1 VKLADTSAWII
12 SRRKGA
18 KRLAEDFDDQMLRF
32 DIAIC
37 DMVRLELLKS
47 ARNGDEM
54 ARLSR
59 RFAALPNVPVGER
72 AWKRALWVYQ
82 QLANEGG
89 AHHRSVGHPDLLI
102 AAAAEV
108 AELPVLHYDQDFDR
122 IAAIT
127 GQPTRWIAPR
137 GSI

>member
-1 VKLADTSAWII
+1 VKLADTSAWIV
-12 SRRKGA
+12 SRRKGVE
-18 KRLAEDFDDQMLRF
+18 RLTEAFDDQMLRF

-37 DMVRLELLKS
+37 DMVSFELLKS
-47 ARNGDEM
+47 ARNGTEM

-59 RFAALPNVPVGER
+59 RFAALPSVPIGER
-72 AWKRALWVYQ
+72 GWKRALWVYQ

-89 AHHRSVGHPDLLI
+89 AHHRSVGHSDLLI
-102 AAAAEV
+102 AAAAEIG
-108 AELPVLHYDQDFDR
+108 EIPVLHYDRDFDR

-127 GQPTRWIAPR
+127 GQPAEWIAPR